1 MASEIRVNKINSS
14 SGVGTIT
21 LSPTGVDISGITTV
35 STLKVGTGVT
45 ASEDGDIFFT
55 GVCTATTFAGA
66 HSGSGA
72 NLTSLPAAQLTGA
85 LPAISGANL
94 TGVAA
99 TDNIISNTLEV
110 VGVSTFASDVLIGTA
125 VTISESG
132 IAAAGIGIT
141 VANINGGQVGGR
153 RNMVMNGAMQV
164 AQRGT
169 SSTSNGYQ
177 TIDRWDCAASGMDQ
191 LAFTQKQVTDSPD
204 GHYYSFEID
213 ITTAETAQAG
223 DEYMRVQHI
232 IEAQDLQHLAYG
244 TSSAKTT
251 TLSFWVKAKQT
262 GTYAVN
268 FYSSDGSR
276 HISRTYTISAEAT
289 WEHKTVTIPGDTSG
303 IINNDNG
310 SGIHLAFILIADS
323 AYVSTD
329 STSWGS
335 YSDAGYAYGHNV
347 NVGSSS
353 DNYWKITGVQWEV
366 GTEGTSYEH
375 RSFGE
380 ELQLC
385 KRYYEV
391 LVSGTGIA
399 WGGICAMYT
408 ATETHHQCTW
418 VEKRATPTLTY
429 TTGTNYYR
437 YYGNG
442 TNVTATRPNAL
453 LYASTRSGG
462 IQTNSTYLSGSLLQG
477 GAAFAYSQSASTHVA
492 VDAEL
497 S

>member
-1 MASEIRVNKINSS
+1 MTVINPSS
-14 SGVGTIT
+14 
-21 LSPTGVDISGITTV
+21 ISGITSITMPSGDGNV
-35 STLKVGTGVT
+35 LTIHTNDGVERFRIDSSGNVKVGSACTI
-45 ASEDGDIFFT
+45 SQDGDVFFT
-55 GVCTATTFAGA
+55 GVCTATTLA
-66 HSGSGA
+66 GSGA
-72 NLTSLPAAQLTGA
+72 NLTALPAAQLTGA

-141 VANINGGQVGGR
+141 VANINGGQIGGR

-177 TIDRWDCAASGMDQ
+177 TIDRWDCTASGMDQ

-204 GHYYSFEID
+204 GHYYSYEID

-223 DEYMRVQHI
+223 DEYMRVQHV
-232 IEAQDLQHLAYG
+232 IEAQNLQHLAYG

-268 FYSSDGSR
+268 FYSSDGVR

-303 IINNDNG
+303 TINNDNG
-310 SGIHLAFILIADS
+310 AGIYLAFLLIADS
-323 AYVSTD
+323 GYVSTD
-329 STSWGS
+329 STSWGG
-335 YSDAGYAYGHNV
+335 YTDAGYAYGHNV
-347 NVGSSS
+347 NVGSST

-366 GTEGTSYEH
+366 GAEGTSYEH

-385 KRYYEV
+385 KRYYQQINQESSSTSIITAFGNGSGRLRAV
-391 LVSGTGIA
+391 VPLMVEMRANPTVALDVSGGNPSFYSYTG
-399 WGGICAMYT
+399 GTPSYSSMSG
-408 ATETHHQCTW
+408 
-418 VEKRATPTLTY
+418 VESTKKTFTIDI
-429 TTGTNYYR
+429 NSSS
-437 YYGNG
+437 
-442 TNVTATRPNAL
+442 VTMGAPYDWR
-453 LYASTRSGG
+453 
-462 IQTNSTYLSGSLLQG
+462 GSS
-477 GAAFAYSQSASTHVA
+477 AFITIS
-492 VDAEL
+492 AEL
-497 S
+497 